1 MERVFIAATLKE
13 QLCFVMNANKL
24 DSHRHN
30 GTSVAQWVQIFSVI
44 HTDLKLYFCDIAGD
58 VIRTRANFS
67 TSSKSGRRQ
76 KEEMLKLDALPTEL
90 SGEL

>member
-1 MERVFIAATLKE
+1 MR
-13 QLCFVMNANKL
+13 NKL
-24 DSHRHN
+24 YQSAKSIW
-30 GTSVAQWVQIFSVI
+30 SV